1 MARVDKHSKI
11 YYYSWGTN
19 DHGQLGIG
27 TFDSQA
33 YPTEIK
39 KLRGKDIQK
48 IAAGASFTLFL
59 DDVGELYGCGNNED
73 SNLGLGDD
81 F

>member
-1 MARVDKHSKI
+1 MTTGNLESEHSTAKHI
-11 YYYSWGTN
+11 
-19 DHGQLGIG
+19 Q
-27 TFDSQA
+27 Q
-33 YPTEIK
+33 
-39 KLRGKDIQK
+39 KLRSYEARIFKK